1 MSHFSER
8 NQLAPTK
15 PIQVADIDVPLF
27 NRIWNIFYNRE
38 HATSRSSL
46 SFKSQ
51 PGKTEQ
57 ILDALGYGYTYP
69 DNYFD
74 RNKNIEKLKN
84 RLIDSDWYVTYDFV
98 EIYVSLF
105 PTKES
110 QRNKLINNEENGIM
124 LMGLKSEEERTWGHQ
139 Q

>member
-105 PTKES
+105 PTKSER
-110 QRNKLINNEENGIM
+110 QLI
-124 LMGLKSEEERTWGHQ
+124 EEELNVVLTAEKAGYRDRKSVV
-139 Q
+139 

>member
-84 RLIDSDWYVTYDFV
+84 RLIDSDWDVHASFYISWT
-98 EIYVSLF
+98 
-105 PTKES
+105 
-110 QRNKLINNEENGIM
+110 
-124 LMGLKSEEERTWGHQ
+124 
-139 Q
+139 

>member
-74 RNKNIEKLKN
+74 RNKNKTPLLHSVHRIV
-84 RLIDSDWYVTYDFV
+84 RYTFSFRI
-98 EIYVSLF
+98 
-105 PTKES
+105 
-110 QRNKLINNEENGIM
+110 
-124 LMGLKSEEERTWGHQ
+124 
-139 Q
+139 

>member
-8 NQLAPTK
+8 NQMAPTK